1 MAGLEAFEKADITA
15 PRVIE
20 NGEINGDAYLLL
32 SYLEEAVKEVKRSA
46 NLANASIINKK
57 VVGFELQ
64 HEGGCLEF
72 W

>member
-32 SYLEEAVKEVKRSA
+32 SYLEEGSKEVKRIRTTCSQ
-46 NLANASIINKK
+46 NA
-57 VVGFELQ
+57 
-64 HEGGCLEF
+64 
-72 W
+72 

>member
-32 SYLEEAVKEVKRSA
+32 SYLEKKAVKEVKRIRTTCSQMH
-46 NLANASIINKK
+46 SHQQSEGKF
-57 VVGFELQ
+57 GFEVTL
-64 HEGGCLEF
+64 
-72 W
+72 